1 MIKTKECRVLW
12 STRFTPE
19 QIKEMMKGACGAA
32 DNNDSSDNR
41 YVPGILLYS
50 FNVNRVKGPDWD
62 WFKSPYNLSKPINIS
77 YDENGY
83 VFTMKEYDLVADP
96 VIHPIITIDTSDT
109 EDHLPKIRIFGVFE
123 RKQLNFDYL
132 YDGVNY
138 PQDIKIGDEIL
149 LNFDYLYDGVNYPQ
163 DIKIGDEILFADLR
177 KAQMIAMTRLNKP
190 VVKWDELEKDETS
203 SVSSYPFKKREDL
216 DRSFSCLESLLDKLK
231 LSRISRLSW
240 EGDKQSKQYEDLN
253 NDVEKY
259 RDWILKEIDKII

>member
-149 LNFDYLYDGVNYPQ
+149 
-163 DIKIGDEILFADLR
+163 FADLR

>member
-132 YDGVNY
+132 YDGV
-138 PQDIKIGDEIL
+138 D
-149 LNFDYLYDGVNYPQ
+149 YPQ

-216 DRSFSCLESLLDKLK
+216 DRSFSCLESWLDKLK

>member
-83 VFTMKEYDLVADP
+83 VFKMKEYDLVADP

-123 RKQLNFDYL
+123 RKQ
-132 YDGVNY
+132 
-138 PQDIKIGDEIL
+138 

-216 DRSFSCLESLLDKLK
+216 DRSFSCLESWLDKLK

-259 RDWILKEIDKII
+259 RDWILKEIDKIL

>member
-149 LNFDYLYDGVNYPQ
+149 
-163 DIKIGDEILFADLR
+163 FADLR

-216 DRSFSCLESLLDKLK
+216 DRSFSCLESWLDKLK

>member
-149 LNFDYLYDGVNYPQ
+149 
-163 DIKIGDEILFADLR
+163 FADLR

-216 DRSFSCLESLLDKLK
+216 DRSFSCLESWLDKLK

-259 RDWILKEIDKII
+259 RDWILKEIDKIL